1 MILDIRA
8 ENGEYP
14 IHICPGILSEIGKYL
29 YLNRK
34 VLIVTDSGVPGQ
46 YAEAVADASKTP
58 VLFRFA
64 QGEGSKNLDTVRTI
78 LSEMLRNGF
87 TRSDC
92 VAAVGG
98 GVAGDMAGFAAACY
112 MRGIDFYNIPTTLL
126 SQVDSSI
133 GGKTAVDL
141 DGVKNA
147 AGFFYQ
153 PKAVAVDPETL
164 RTLSERQLRAG
175 LAEAVKMAATSDALL
190 FERIESGNALKEDLM
205 PVISA
210 ALRIKKDVVE
220 QDPKERGFRRVL
232 NFGHTIGH
240 AVESAER
247 GRLLHGECVSIGM
260 VPMCGPECRDR
271 MRSVLKR
278 YGLPEKTGLGR
289 DELLPFLMHDKKR
302 DSDKIG
308 VVLVDRIGSF
318 RFESMFPDTVLDRME
333 EVG

>member
-46 YAEAVADASKTP
+46 YAEAVTDASKTP
-58 VLFRFA
+58 VLFRFS
-64 QGEGSKNLDTVRTI
+64 QGEGSKNLDTVREM

-92 VAAVGG
+92 IAAVGG

-147 AGFFYQ
+147 VGFFYQ
-153 PKAVAVDPETL
+153 PKAVVVDPETL

-190 FERIESGNALKEDLM
+190 FERIESGNALKEDLI
-205 PVISA
+205 PVIYA
-210 ALRIKKDVVE
+210 ALQIKKDVVE
-220 QDPKERGFRRVL
+220 QDPKERGLRRVL

-271 MRSVLKR
+271 MRSALKR
-278 YGLPEKTGLGR
+278 YGLPVETGLGR
-289 DELLPFLMHDKKR
+289 DELLPFLLHDKKR

-308 VVLVDRIGSF
+308 VVLVDRIGAF
-318 RFESMFPDTVLDRME
+318 RLESMFPDTVLERME
-333 EVG
+333 DVG